1 MNAVAAMEDL
11 CFTGPR
17 TAHIQSDWSLPQYDL
32 QIHMNSD
39 GDPRYQFAA
48 WGLQVMTAISVQSGG
63 WPVVADF
70 LWDGIQ
76 KGDGRID
83 YGLSGD
89 QIGAVAPLNASLRVL
104 DLDTDTA
111 NATARTPLQ
120 DRHTLEI
127 RPAYGRASMTASR
140 VFRTALATMLKGA
153 ERGIDRQLSE
163 YSTEYFEIFSRFDR
177 GTRQPLL
184 RWRQVVTAMRLLTRW
199 MVARD
204 RFAEISFE
212 LYRDGGLIAVG
223 ALKNE
228 GLSAER

>member
-1 MNAVAAMEDL
+1 MG
-11 CFTGPR
+11 TS
-17 TAHIQSDWSLPQYDL
+17 SDDR
-32 QIHMNSD
+32 D
-39 GDPRYQFAA
+39 
-48 WGLQVMTAISVQSGG
+48 ISAEWWLARCSR
-63 WPVVADF
+63 F

-89 QIGAVAPLNASLRVL
+89 QIGAVAPLNASLKVL
-104 DLDTDTA
+104 DLNTDTA
-111 NATARTPLQ
+111 YATSGHPLQ

-140 VFRTALATMLKGA
+140 VFRTALEAMLKGA